1 MEKNDGKGKKK
12 ERKDRL
18 EKSGKGKR
26 KKGKKEIRVIE
37 TN

>member
-26 KKGKKEIRVIE
+26 KKGEKEIRVIE